1 MVVEI
6 LFGAITEFIAAMG
19 YAGIFALMALESM
32 VAPVPSEAV
41 MPFAGFLVS
50 QGKFDF
56 LLALAAAS
64 LGSIA
69 GSALS
74 YWIGHKGGRP
84 LVRKIGKYF
93 LLNEEHLEQ
102 TEKFFISHGGK
113 TIFVSRFIPVVRHLI
128 SIPAGVGKMDFGKFI
143 FLTAFGATA
152 WNAILLYAGVLLGQN
167 WEIVSQNT
175 RIIDLAMLAVLGLA
189 ALWYLKKMKSAR
201 RDL

>member
-6 LFGAITEFIAAMG
+6 LFGLIANIIESVG
-19 YAGIFALMALESM
+19 YFGIFVLMALESM

-56 LLALAAAS
+56 WIALAAAS
-64 LGSIA
+64 IGSIA

-74 YWIGHKGGRP
+74 YWIGSKGGRP
-84 LVRKIGKYF
+84 LVKKIGKYF
-93 LLNEEHLEQ
+93 LLNEKHMEE
-102 TEKFFISHGGK
+102 TEKFFSSHGGK

-128 SIPAGVGKMDFGKFI
+128 SIPAGLGKMDFGKFI
-143 FLTAFGATA
+143 FLTAVGATA
-152 WNAILLYAGVLLGQN
+152 WNAILLYTGILLGQN
-167 WEIVSQNT
+167 WKIIAQNT
-175 RIIDLAMLAVLGLA
+175 RVIDLAMLAVLGLA
-189 ALWYLKKMKSAR
+189 ALWYLKKMKIAG